1 MTDASR
7 FQFLLSEQHRRE
19 LAELEARTGFSRA
32 DLVRLA
38 IGRLLE
44 DPAGRVLPKLPAHHE
59 TGAAA

>member
-1 MTDASR
+1 MRMTDATR
-7 FQFLLSEQHRRE
+7 FQFLLPEQHRRE

-44 DPAGRVLPKLPAHHE
+44 DRDVRLPAHSE
-59 TGAAA
+59 TGAAAA